1 MLSYEGSAWI
11 QEQLKEES
19 ILLIRV
25 LFDFALYILILFCTK
40 LGHSL
45 QNYLFCPKTN
55 PIRSAQANM
64 PQDPPICKD

>member
-1 MLSYEGSAWI
+1 MLNYEGSAWI

-25 LFDFALYILILFCTK
+25 LFHFALYILILCCTK

-55 PIRSAQANM
+55 PMRSESAK
-64 PQDPPICKD
+64 PQDHPICED